1 MAPPILRLSDIQ
13 LTFGGTPLLEGA
25 SMSVAP
31 GERLCLVGRNG
42 SGKSTFL
49 KIAAGL
55 VEPDDGEVFV
65 QPGTTVAYL
74 PQEPDLSGYPTALDY
89 VESGLSPQAELH
101 TAQTLLN
108 ELGLSGDEDPASMS
122 GGERRRAAIVR
133 ELASEPDILL
143 LDEPTNHLDLPA
155 IEWLEKRLKS
165 RRGAYVLI
173 SHDRRFL
180 ETLSNAV
187 VWIDLGRTLRMDKGF
202 AHYDGWREEIVTQE
216 TTNRHKLDRKLVKE
230 TAWLRKGVTA
240 RRKRNMGRLRALMD
254 LRQQRRDQRQR
265 SGDVTITTNEA
276 ESSGKRVIEAKGISK
291 AYDGRVIVQPF
302 STRILRGDRV
312 GIIGPNGAGKTTLV
326 RMLTGTLAPDEGD
339 IKIGTSVEMASLD
352 QGRVEL
358 SETLTLQDALT
369 DGSGD
374 SVIVGG
380 VQKHVVGYMKD
391 FLFDASQAKTPV
403 SRLSGGERGRLMLAR
418 AMTRPGNLLI
428 LDEPTNDLDLETL
441 DLLQEMVSEYAGT
454 VILVSHDRDFLD
466 RIVTSVINYEGD
478 GTWQEY
484 AGGYGDMIAQRG
496 AGMVTEAKDINGD
509 APKKKSGGKSSA
521 SASSSKL
528 KMSYKDKYALETLPD
543 TMATLEREI
552 ADLETKMSDPNLF
565 TQDPEAFQVA
575 TEMLTDK
582 AIALSHAEE
591 EWLRIEVLRE
601 KIEAQS

>member
-55 VEPDDGEVFV
+55 MEPDDGEVFV

-74 PQEPDLSGYPTALDY
+74 PQEPDLSGFATALDY

-202 AHYDGWREEIVTQE
+202 EHYDGWREEIVTQE
-216 TTNRHKLDRKLVKE
+216 ATNRHKLDRKLVKE

-254 LRQQRRDQRQR
+254 LRQQRREQRQR
-265 SGDVTITTNEA
+265 SGDVTITANEA

-291 AYDGRVIVQPF
+291 TYDGRAIVQPF

-326 RMLTGTLAPDEGD
+326 RMLTGTLAPDAGD

-374 SVIVGG
+374 SVVVGG

-478 GTWQEY
+478 GRWQEY
-484 AGGYGDMIAQRG
+484 AGGYADMIAQRG
-496 AGMVTEAKDINGD
+496 AGMVKEAKEINGD
-509 APKKKSGGKSSA
+509 APKKKSSGKSSVTP
-521 SASSSKL
+521 SKL

-543 TMATLEREI
+543 MMATLEREI
-552 ADLETKMSDPNLF
+552 AELETKMSDPNLF

-582 AIALSHAEE
+582 AIELSHAEE

>member
-25 SMSVAP
+25 NMSVAP

-55 VEPDDGEVFV
+55 IEPDDGEVFV

-74 PQEPDLSGYPTALDY
+74 PQEPDLSGYDTVLDY

-101 TAQTLLN
+101 TAQTLLG
-108 ELGLSGDEDPASMS
+108 ELGLAGDEDPASMS
-122 GGERRRAAIVR
+122 GGERRRGALIR

-165 RRGAYVLI
+165 RRGAFVLI

-202 AHYDGWREEIVTQE
+202 EHYDAWREEIVTQE

-230 TAWLRKGVTA
+230 TAWLHKGVTA

-276 ESSGKRVIEAKGISK
+276 ESSGKRVIEAKNISK
-291 AYDGRVIVQPF
+291 TYDGREIVKPF

-391 FLFDASQAKTPV
+391 FLFDPSQAKTPV

-441 DLLQEMVSEYAGT
+441 DLLQEMVSDYSGT

-478 GTWQEY
+478 GVWQEY
-484 AGGYGDMIAQRG
+484 AGGYRDMVTQRG
-496 AGMVTEAKDINGD
+496 AGMVAEAKSINAD
-509 APKKKSGGKSSA
+509 SNKKKSNNKPAA
-521 SASSSKL
+521 STSSSKL
-528 KMSYKDKYALETLPD
+528 KMSYKDKYALETLPK
-543 TMATLEREI
+543 TMATLENEI
-552 ADLETKMSDPNLF
+552 AELEARLSDMNFFTK
-565 TQDPEAFQVA
+565 DPEGFQVA
-575 TEMLTDK
+575 TDALTDK
-582 AIALSHAEE
+582 AIALAHAEE
-591 EWLRIEVLRE
+591 EWLRVEMLRE
-601 KIEAQS
+601 EIEAQS

>member
-25 SMSVAP
+25 NMSVAP

-74 PQEPDLSGYPTALDY
+74 PQEPDLSGYDTVLDY

-101 TAQTLLN
+101 TAQTLLS
-108 ELGLSGDEDPASMS
+108 ELGLVGDEDPASMS
-122 GGERRRAAIVR
+122 GGECRRAAIVR

-155 IEWLEKRLKS
+155 IEWLENRLKA

-180 ETLSNAV
+180 EILSNAV

-202 AHYDGWREEIVTQE
+202 EHFDGWRDEIVEQE
-216 TTNRHKLDRKLVKE
+216 TTERHKLDRKLVKE

-265 SGDVTITTNEA
+265 AGDVTITTNEA

-291 AYDGRVIVQPF
+291 TYDGREIVRPF
-302 STRILRGDRV
+302 SARILRGDRV

-326 RMLTGTLAPDEGD
+326 RMLTGMLPPDEGNVR
-339 IKIGTSVEMASLD
+339 IGTSVEMASLD

-358 SETLTLQDALT
+358 SESLTLQDALT

-380 VQKHVVGYMKD
+380 IQKHVIGYMKD
-391 FLFDASQAKTPV
+391 FLFDPTQARTPV

-441 DLLQEMVSEYAGT
+441 DLLQEMITDYAGT

-478 GTWQEY
+478 GVWQEY
-484 AGGYGDMIAQRG
+484 AGGYRDMVAQRG
-496 AGMVTEAKDINGD
+496 AGMVAEAKAVNADGS
-509 APKKKSGGKSSA
+509 KKKSSGKPVG

-528 KMSYKDKYALETLPD
+528 KMSYKDKYALETLPAK
-543 TMATLEREI
+543 MAALEVEI
-552 ADLETKMSDPNLF
+552 ADLETKLSDMDFF
-565 TQDPEAFQVA
+565 TKDPDGFQVA
-575 TEMLTDK
+575 TDMLTEK
-582 AIALSHAEE
+582 AIALAQAEE
-591 EWLRIEVLRE
+591 EWLLVEMLRE
-601 KIEAQS
+601 QIEAQS

>member
-25 SMSVAP
+25 NMSVAP

-74 PQEPDLSGYPTALDY
+74 PQEPDLSGYKTALDY

-155 IEWLEKRLKS
+155 IEWLERRLKS

-180 ETLSNAV
+180 GTLSNAV

-202 AHYDGWREEIVTQE
+202 EHYDGWREEIVTQE

-254 LRQQRRDQRQR
+254 LRQQRREQRQR

-276 ESSGKRVIEAKGISK
+276 ESSGKRVIEAKEISK
-291 AYDGRVIVQPF
+291 AYDGREIVKPF

-326 RMLTGTLAPDEGD
+326 RMLTGTLAPDEGN

-358 SETLTLQDALT
+358 SETMTLQDALT

-441 DLLQEMVSEYAGT
+441 DLLQEMVSDYAGT

-478 GTWQEY
+478 GVWQEY
-484 AGGYGDMIAQRG
+484 AGGYADMIAQRG
-496 AGMVTEAKDINGD
+496 AGMVAAAKEINGD
-509 APKKKSGGKSSA
+509 APKKKSSGKSST
-521 SASSSKL
+521 SMPSSKL
-528 KMSYKDKYALETLPD
+528 KLSYKDKYALETLPD

-552 ADLETKMSDPNLF
+552 AELETKMSDPNLF